1 MKRRNPKFRPPKVS
15 DPPELVELYWI
26 DAQGDTSDVEIHK
39 AGGLIELP
47 SVGYF
52 VRYVPKGPHGPYIVI
67 AMEIMQDTE
76 SKVWSCRQHTSIPIG
91 WITRWSVVT
100 EKRQV
105 WPALQESDSSTSSA
119 RSSEPKTEPS
129 VNMISSQETNVG
141 VSPNAPESKVQSS

>member
-1 MKRRNPKFRPPKVS
+1 MPKLLKFRPPKVS

-47 SVGYF
+47 SVGYY
-52 VRYVPKGPHGPYIVI
+52 VRFVPKGPHGPYIVI
-67 AMEIMQDTE
+67 AMEIVQDSE

-91 WITRWSVVT
+91 WITRWSIVT

-105 WPALQESDSSTSSA
+105 WPASPGSGTSTSSTKQKQGKTVL
-119 RSSEPKTEPS
+119 STPTISEAETSAIASPS
-129 VNMISSQETNVG
+129 AS
-141 VSPNAPESKVQSS
+141 ALDDQSS

>member
-1 MKRRNPKFRPPKVS
+1 MALKPRFKPPKVS
-15 DPPELVELYWI
+15 DPPELVELHWI

-52 VRYVPKGPHGPYIVI
+52 VRFVPKGPHGPYIVI
-67 AMEIMQDTE
+67 AMEIMQDQE

-105 WPALQESDSSTSSA
+105 WPALLESGSSTSSE
-119 RSSEPKTEPS
+119 SDNSLKTELPDS
-129 VNMISSQETNVG
+129 TT
-141 VSPNAPESKVQSS
+141 

>member
-1 MKRRNPKFRPPKVS
+1 MPKLLKFRPPKVS

-47 SVGYF
+47 SVGYY
-52 VRYVPKGPHGPYIVI
+52 VRFVPKGPRGPYIVI
-67 AMEIMQDTE
+67 AMEIVQDEE

-91 WITRWSVVT
+91 WITRWSIVT

-105 WPALQESDSSTSSA
+105 WPASPGSGTSTSSTKSNPTA
-119 RSSEPKTEPS
+119 KESSSP
-129 VNMISSQETNVG
+129 MISAVDS
-141 VSPNAPESKVQSS
+141 NAGANRSASAPADQSS